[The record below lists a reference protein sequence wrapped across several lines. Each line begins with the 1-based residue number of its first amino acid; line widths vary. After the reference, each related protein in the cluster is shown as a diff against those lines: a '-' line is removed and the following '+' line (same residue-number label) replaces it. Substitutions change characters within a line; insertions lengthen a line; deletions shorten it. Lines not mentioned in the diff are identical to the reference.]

1 MKSITYVPEV
11 LNLSKYSVNP
21 SCYLH
26 RSVAKF
32 LRSG

>member
-1 MKSITYVPEV
+1 MKSGTYVLEV
-11 LNLSKYSVNP
+11 SNTGKYSVYP

-26 RSVAKF
+26 RSVEKF